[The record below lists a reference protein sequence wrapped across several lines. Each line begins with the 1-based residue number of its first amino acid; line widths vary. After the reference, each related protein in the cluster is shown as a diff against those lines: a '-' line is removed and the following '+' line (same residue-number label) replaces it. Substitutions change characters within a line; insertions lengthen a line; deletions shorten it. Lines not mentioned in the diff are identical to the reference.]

1 MQRDEAS
8 VLEKMLR
15 TSGGTTIIIKDL
27 SKIKSVRHPIPSLA
41 TYPLSGLDNTARH
54 PAIAFIFTGTLQSAI
69 LQVNALCTCTL
80 TEQKMHKVRTIEM
93 I

>member
-15 TSGGTTIIIKDL
+15 TIGGTTIIIKDL

-41 TYPLSGLDNTARH
+41 TYPLSGLDNIVRH
-54 PAIAFIFTGTLQSAI
+54 LVIAFIFTGTLQSAI
-69 LQVNALCTCTL
+69 LLISAPCTCTS
-80 TEQKMHKVRTIEM
+80 TEQEMHKVRTIE